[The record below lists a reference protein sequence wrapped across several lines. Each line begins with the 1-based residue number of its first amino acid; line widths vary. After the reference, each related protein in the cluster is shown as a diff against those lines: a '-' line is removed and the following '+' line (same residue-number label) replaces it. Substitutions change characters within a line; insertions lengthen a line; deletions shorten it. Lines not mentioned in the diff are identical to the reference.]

1 MFDAAM
7 SALVQLF
14 TPSYFLLFMG
24 GILFGL
30 FVGLIPGMSGAVALA
45 LILPFAMKL
54 PAAAAIP
61 LCLGLVSPI
70 IMSDSIPAILIGA
83 PGSACAAVV
92 VDGYPMAKKGHGGR
106 ALAAAFAS
114 SVLGSVFGAAVIAI
128 SIPILQPMVLA
139 LGTPEFLAL
148 CILAVSSVAVLGGR
162 NVIRGLGAASVGFL
176 IGMIGT
182 DPIRFVPRWTF
193 GIDYLIEP
201 VSIVPVALGLF
212 VIPEL
217 IELCIT
223 GARVAEVPE
232 DGLVGRRQG
241 IIDTLKNWKLVITSS
256 IAGAFIGFLPGLGSS
271 VSTWLCY
278 SWTVVTS
285 RDRDGFGKGDV
296 RGVIGSEAGN
306 HSAAASHLVPAIA
319 FGIPASTVSALL
331 LVVFWTVG
339 VTPGPK
345 LLTEDLNIVFLII
358 WSIALSNIFAA
369 SICYALTNKMALLT
383 RIPGHILAPVV
394 FAIIAAGTLYSTHSI
409 GGVVLMFGIGILGWF
424 MKTLGWSRPAL
435 LMAFILTPLIEKYYF
450 QTIMMMGS
458 AWLLRPSVIIVLVLA
473 ICIILLGIRLQRR
486 AQLAAMG
493 D

>member
-1 MFDAAM
+1 MFESAVG
-7 SALVQLF
+7 ALVQLF
-14 TPSYFLLFMG
+14 TPYYFLLFMA

-30 FVGLIPGMSGAVALA
+30 VIGLIPGMSGAVALA
-45 LILPFAMKL
+45 LILPFVIKL
-54 PAAAAIP
+54 PAAAALP
-61 LCLGLVSPI
+61 LCIGLVSPI

-92 VDGYPMAKKGHGGR
+92 VDGYPMAKKGQGGR
-106 ALAAAFAS
+106 ALGAAFTS
-114 SVLGSVFGAAVIAI
+114 SALGSIFGAAVIAL
-128 SIPILQPMVLA
+128 SIPVLQPMVLA
-139 LGTPEFLAL
+139 LGTPDFLAL
-148 CILAVSSVAVLGGR
+148 CILAVSAVAVLGGR
-162 NVIRGLGAASVGFL
+162 SVVKGLAAACLGFL

-193 GIDYLIEP
+193 GITYLIEP
-201 VSIVPVALGLF
+201 INIIPVALGLF

-217 IELCIT
+217 VELCIT
-223 GARVAEVPE
+223 GARVAEVPS

-241 IIDTLKNWKLVITSS
+241 FIDTMKNWKLVLSSS

-278 SWTVVTS
+278 SWSVVTS

-306 HSAAASHLVPAIA
+306 HSAAAGHLVPAIA

-331 LVVFWTVG
+331 LVVFWSVG
-339 VTPGPK
+339 ITPGPR
-345 LLTEDLNIVFLII
+345 LLTEDVSIVFLIV

-394 FAIIAAGTLYSTHSI
+394 FAVIAAGTLYSTHDI
-409 GGVVLMFGIGILGWF
+409 GGVVLMFCIGVLGWF
-424 MKTLGWSRPAL
+424 MKNLEWSRPAL
-435 LMAFILTPLIEKYYF
+435 LLAFILTPLIEKYYF
-450 QTIMMMGS
+450 QSTMLYG
-458 AWLLRPSVIIVLVLA
+458 ATFLLRPSVIAILILA
-473 ICIILLGIRLQRR
+473 IGVIYLGVRLQRR
-486 AQLAAMG
+486 ATMTAMG